1 MLKTKSAAVSSMLTL
16 AVLLAACG
24 NNNDK
29 GSSSSPQASQP
40 ASSQAASS
48 SAAAPGEKVDL
59 RMAWWGS
66 DERHEKTQK
75 AIELF
80 ESRNPGVTITP
91 EYSGFDGYMD
101 KLNTQIAAGNAPDL
115 IQMGGNIK
123 EYVDKNALLDLTPYV
138 GSTIKLDDFNQG
150 LVQSATFDGKL
161 YGVTLGV
168 NSTGLMYNAS
178 MLEKAGIP
186 TPTKDWT
193 YDDLKSMTTTISEKL
208 GKGNYGIYDL
218 SSDSGAFA
226 SYLGAYG
233 KKLYDVDG
241 KRHFEKED
249 AANWFKLWADLRAAG
264 AVVPADM
271 QVANPPTAADTSL
284 VVKGQVAIQ
293 SGSASQL
300 AGLQQLTEDKLGLL
314 MFPTGPAGS
323 GMVPPL
329 SGQYVTAYEGTKH
342 PDVVAKFIDFMV
354 NDPEAGLI
362 LGSTRGVPPAGKIR
376 DELSA
381 QATPVD
387 QVMYD
392 YISLVA
398 ETAPPVLWV
407 QFPLDN
413 ELIELLR
420 LTSEKIGFNA
430 KSVDAATD
438 EFMTEIDK
446 LIAKAN
452 AQ

>member
-1 MLKTKSAAVSSMLTL
+1 MLKTKSAAVSMLTL
-16 AVLLAACG
+16 AILLSACG
-24 NNNDK
+24 NNNDDK
-29 GSSSSPQASQP
+29 GSSASSPAASSP
-40 ASSQAASS
+40 ASSQAASP
-48 SAAAPGEKVDL
+48 AAGEKADL

-80 ESRNPGVTITP
+80 ESKNPGVTITP

-123 EYVDKNALLDLTPYV
+123 EYVDKNALLDLSPYV

-150 LVQSATFDGKL
+150 LVQSATFGGKL

-168 NSTGLMYNAS
+168 NSTGLLYNSS
-178 MLEKAGIP
+178 MFEKAGIAAP
-186 TPTKDWT
+186 AKDWT
-193 YDDLKSMTTTISEKL
+193 YDEMKSSAIALQEKL
-208 GKGNYGIYDL
+208 GKGSYALYDL

-233 KKLYDVDG
+233 KKLYDADG
-241 KRHFEKED
+241 ARHFEKED
-249 AANWFKLWADLRAAG
+249 AVGWFQLWADLRAAG
-264 AVVPADM
+264 AVVPAAV

-300 AGLQQLTEDKLGLL
+300 AGLQQLTQDTLGLL
-314 MFPTGPAGS
+314 TFPNGPAGS

-329 SGQYVTAYEGTKH
+329 SGQYITAYEGTKH
-342 PDVVAKFIDFMV
+342 PEVVAKFIDFMV
-354 NDPEAGLI
+354 NDPEAGAI
-362 LGSTRGVPPAGKIR
+362 LGNTRGVPPASKIR
-376 DELSA
+376 DALAA
-381 QATPVD
+381 QSTPVD
-387 QVMYD
+387 KVMYD

-398 ETAPPVLWV
+398 EVAPPVTWV

-413 ELIELLR
+413 ELIALLK

-430 KSVDAATD
+430 KSIDAAAD

-452 AQ
+452 AK

>member
-1 MLKTKSAAVSSMLTL
+1 MLKTKRAAVSMLTL
-16 AVLLAACG
+16 AILLSACG
-24 NNNDK
+24 NNNNG
-29 GSSSSPQASQP
+29 GSSSSSPAASQP
-40 ASSQAASS
+40 ASGQANA
-48 SAAAPGEKVDL
+48 GNEKIEL
-59 RMAWWGS
+59 RMSWWGS

-80 ESRNPGVTITP
+80 ESKNPGVTITP

-123 EYVDKNALLDLTPYV
+123 EYTDKNALLDLTPYV
-138 GSTIKLDDFNQG
+138 GSAIDLSDFNQG

-168 NSTGLMYNAS
+168 NSTGLLYNAS
-178 MLEKAGIP
+178 LFEKAGVPIP
-186 TPTKDWT
+186 PKEWT
-193 YDDLKSMTTTISEKL
+193 FDDLKSTAIALSEKL
-208 GKGNYGIYDL
+208 GKGSYAFYDL

-226 SYLGAYG
+226 SYLGANG
-233 KKLYDVDG
+233 KKLYDADG
-241 KRHFEKED
+241 ARHFEKED
-249 AANWFKLWADLRAAG
+249 AVEWFKLWADLRAAN
-264 AVVPADM
+264 AVVPADV
-271 QVANPPTAADTSL
+271 QASSPPSAADTSL
-284 VVKGQVAIQ
+284 VVKGQVALQ
-293 SGSASQL
+293 SASASQL
-300 AGLQQLTEDKLGLL
+300 FGLQALTQDALGLL
-314 MFPTGPAGS
+314 TFPNGPAGS

-329 SGQYVTAYEGTKH
+329 SGQYITAYEGTQH
-342 PDVVAKFIDFMV
+342 PETVAKFIDFLV

-362 LGSTRGVPPAGKIR
+362 LGNTRGVPPAGKIR
-376 DELSA
+376 DALAA

-387 QVMYD
+387 KVMYD
-392 YISLVA
+392 YISLVS
-398 ETAPPVLWV
+398 EVAPPVTWV

-413 ELIELLR
+413 ELIKLMQ

-430 KSVDAATD
+430 KSVDAAVE
-438 EFMTEIDK
+438 EFMKELDK

>member
-1 MLKTKSAAVSSMLTL
+1 MLKTKTVAVTMLTL
-16 AVLLAACG
+16 TMLLAACG
-24 NNNDK
+24 NNNANNES
-29 GSSSSPQASQP
+29 GASPSASAP
-40 ASSQAASS
+40 AASG
-48 SAAAPGEKVDL
+48 SASPSASAGEKVDL
-59 RMAWWGS
+59 RMSWWGS

-80 ESRNPGVTITP
+80 ESKNPGVTITP

-123 EYVDKNALLDLTPYV
+123 EYVDKSALLDLTPYV
-138 GSTIKLDDFNQG
+138 GSAIKLDDFNQG

-168 NSTGLMYNAS
+168 NSTGLMYNAA
-178 MLEKAGIP
+178 LFEKAGV
-186 TPTKDWT
+186 TVPTKDWT
-193 YDDLKSMTTTISEKL
+193 YDDLKNAAIALQGKL
-208 GKGNYGIYDL
+208 GDGNYALYDL

-241 KRHFEKED
+241 QRHFEKED
-249 AANWFKLWADLRAAG
+249 AIGWFQLWSDLRGAG
-264 AVVPADM
+264 AVVPADV

-300 AGLQQLTEDKLGLL
+300 AGLQQLTQDSLGLL
-314 MFPTGPAGS
+314 LFPNGPAGS

-329 SGQYVTAYEGTKH
+329 SGQYITAYEGTKH
-342 PDVVAKFIDFMV
+342 PEVVAKFIDFMV
-354 NDPEAGLI
+354 NDPEAGAI
-362 LGSTRGVPPAGKIR
+362 LGNTRGVPPAGKIR
-376 DELSA
+376 DALAA
-381 QATPVD
+381 QSTPVD
-387 QVMYD
+387 KLMYD

-398 ETAPPVLWV
+398 EVAPPVVWV

-413 ELIELLR
+413 ELIKLLQ

-430 KSVDAATD
+430 KSVDAAAE

>member
-1 MLKTKSAAVSSMLTL
+1 MLKTKSAAVSMLTL
-16 AVLLAACG
+16 AILLSACG
-24 NNNDK
+24 NNND
-29 GSSSSPQASQP
+29 GNSTASSPAASQP
-40 ASSQAASS
+40 ASGAAVSPSAAS
-48 SAAAPGEKVDL
+48 GEKVEL
-59 RMAWWGS
+59 RFAWWGA

-80 ESRNPGVTITP
+80 ESKNPGVTITP

-138 GSTIKLDDFNQG
+138 GSAIKLDDFNQG
-150 LVQSATFDGKL
+150 LVQSATFGGKL

-168 NSTGLMYNAS
+168 NSTGLLYNAA
-178 MLEKAGIP
+178 MLEKAGVP
-186 TPTKDWT
+186 APTKDWT
-193 YDDLKSMTTTISEKL
+193 YDDLKNTAIALQGKL
-208 GKGNYGIYDL
+208 DKGSYALYDL

-233 KKLYDVDG
+233 KKLYDTDG
-241 KRHFEKED
+241 QRHFEKED
-249 AANWFKLWADLRAAG
+249 AIGWFKLWADLRGAG
-264 AVVPADM
+264 AVVPADV

-284 VVKGQVAIQ
+284 VVKGQVAVQ
-293 SGSASQL
+293 AGSASQL
-300 AGLQQLTEDKLGLL
+300 AGLQQLTQDTLGLL
-314 MFPTGPAGS
+314 TFPNGPAGS

-329 SGQYVTAYEGTKH
+329 SGQYITAYEGTKH

-354 NDPEAGLI
+354 NDPEAGTI
-362 LGSTRGVPPAGKIR
+362 LGNTRGVPPAGAIR

-387 QVMYD
+387 KVMYD

-398 ETAPPVLWV
+398 EVAPPVTWV

-413 ELIELLR
+413 ELVKLLQ

-430 KSVDAATD
+430 KSVDAAAE

>member
-1 MLKTKSAAVSSMLTL
+1 MLKTKSAAVSMLTL
-16 AVLLAACG
+16 AILLSACG
-24 NNNDK
+24 NNNNNNASDASP
-29 GSSSSPQASQP
+29 SSAAP
-40 ASSQAASS
+40 ASSQAAASP
-48 SAAAPGEKVDL
+48 SAASGEKVEL

-80 ESRNPGVTITP
+80 ESKNPGVTITP

-138 GSTIKLDDFNQG
+138 GSAINLADFNQG

-168 NSTGLMYNAS
+168 NSTSLMYNKA
-178 MLEKAGIP
+178 LFDKAGVPIP
-186 TPTKDWT
+186 GANWT
-193 YDDLKSMTTTISEKL
+193 YDDLKNVAIQLSEKL
-208 GKGNYGIYDL
+208 GKGNYALYDL
-218 SSDSGAFA
+218 SSDSGAFS

-233 KKLYDVDG
+233 KKLYDFDG
-241 KRHFEKED
+241 ERHFEKED
-249 AANWFKLWADLRAAG
+249 AVGWFKFWADLRAAG
-264 AVVPADM
+264 AVVPADV
-271 QVANPPTAADTSL
+271 QVANPPTAADTTL

-293 SGSASQL
+293 AGSASQL
-300 AGLQQLTEDKLGLL
+300 AGWQQLTQDTLGLL
-314 MFPTGPAGS
+314 MFPSGPAGS

-329 SGQYVTAYEGTKH
+329 SGQYITAYADTKH
-342 PDVVAKFIDFMV
+342 PEVVAKFIDFMV
-354 NDPEAGLI
+354 NDPEAGVI
-362 LGSTRGVPPAGKIR
+362 LGNTRGVPPAGKIR
-376 DELSA
+376 DALAA
-381 QATPVD
+381 QASPVD

-398 ETAPPVLWV
+398 DTAPPVNWV
-407 QFPLDN
+407 QFPVDN
-413 ELIELLR
+413 ELLALMK
-420 LTSEKIGFNA
+420 LTTEKIGFNA
-430 KSVDAATD
+430 KSVDAAVD
-438 EFMTEIDK
+438 EFMTEVDK
-446 LIAKAN
+446 LIAKSK